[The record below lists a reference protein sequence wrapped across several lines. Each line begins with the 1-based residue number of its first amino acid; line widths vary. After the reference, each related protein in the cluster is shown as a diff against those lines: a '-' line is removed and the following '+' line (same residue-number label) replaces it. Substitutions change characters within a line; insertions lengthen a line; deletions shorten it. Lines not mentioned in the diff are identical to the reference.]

1 MKKKLGIKY
10 PWSVRESFYSN
21 CSQLPYWLN
30 QMLPTKDKIYQ
41 SALELFAS
49 QGIQATSTAQI
60 SKKAGVASGTLF
72 VHFKSKQELVDTI
85 YLNIKKN
92 AFTDSTTY
100 SYDGSSVEINL
111 KEAYRKII
119 EYFLNNFNEFI
130 FLGLIDN
137 DPMVSEEAR
146 AIGFKNFEK
155 SINILKELHKEGH
168 FKEIDFDLLFQI
180 SWSATE
186 TIIKNLKLRNLK
198 KPSESELNVI
208 WDIMKKSS

>member
-1 MKKKLGIKY
+1 
-10 PWSVRESFYSN
+10 
-21 CSQLPYWLN
+21 
-30 QMLPTKDKIYQ
+30 MLSTKDKIFQ

-49 QGIQATSTAQI
+49 QGIQVTSTAQI

-72 VHFKSKQELVDTI
+72 VHFKSKQELIDTI
-85 YLNIKKN
+85 YISIKKN
-92 AFTDSTTY
+92 AFSDLNENMP
-100 SYDGSSVEINL
+100 DNSSIEL
-111 KEAYRKII
+111 QFKEASRKII
-119 EYFLNNFNEFI
+119 EYFSNNYNEFI
-130 FLGLIDN
+130 FLGLVDI

-155 SINILKELHKEGH
+155 SMTDMKLFFKEGY
-168 FKEIDFDLLFQI
+168 FRDIDFDLLFQI

-186 TIIKNLKLRNLK
+186 TIIKNLKLRNLT

>member
-1 MKKKLGIKY
+1 
-10 PWSVRESFYSN
+10 
-21 CSQLPYWLN
+21 
-30 QMLPTKDKIYQ
+30 MLPTKDKIYQ

-85 YLNIKKN
+85 YLSIKKN

-186 TIIKNLKLRNLK
+186 TIIKNLKLRNLS